1 MRIFCFL
8 ACASLLLPLTGVGQT
23 VRRTPVLVELFTS
36 EGCSSCPPADA
47 LLARLD
53 KEQPV
58 AGAEIIVLEEH
69 VDYWDGLG
77 WHDRFSS
84 AQFTNRQKAY
94 GTRFNLDDVFTPQ
107 MVVGGV
113 RQFVGS
119 DGGTAR
125 KAIQQ
130 AAEGGAI
137 QLEFSGVKVDG
148 RKVSALVGFEGTAP
162 AAKGDLY
169 AALVDPMQTTEVRKG
184 ENGGRTLHHAGVVRT
199 LSRVGSLKDLA
210 RGPVEFSIE
219 GPGKIEGM
227 RLVVFAQGVDAG
239 PILGA
244 VSRGMGV
251 GMPVR
256 TMAKADS
263 PRE

>member
-1 MRIFCFL
+1 M
-8 ACASLLLPLTGVGQT
+8 AVVGFGQSA
-23 VRRTPVLVELFTS
+23 RRTPVLVELFTS

-47 LLARLD
+47 LLARLE

-58 AGAEIIVLEEH
+58 EGAEVIVLGEH

-84 AQFTNRQKAY
+84 AQFTNRQRQY
-94 GTRFNLDDVFTPQ
+94 GTRFNLDEVYTPQ

-119 DGGTAR
+119 DAGSAR

-130 AAEGGAI
+130 ASEGGAI

-148 RKVSALVGFEGTAP
+148 QRVSALVGFEGTAP

-169 AALVDPMQTTEVRKG
+169 AALVDPVQTTEVKRG

-199 LSRVGSLKDLA
+199 LSRIGSIKELA
-210 RGPVEFSIE
+210 RGPVAFSIE
-219 GPGKIEGM
+219 GPGKVEGM

-244 VSRGMGV
+244 ASRGIGDAMSV
-251 GMPVR
+251 Q
-256 TMAKADS
+256 TAAKTGS

>member
-1 MRIFCFL
+1 MLTVRLL
-8 ACASLLLPLTGVGQT
+8 AFASLLLPLLGSGQT
-23 VRRTPVLVELFTS
+23 SRRTPVLVELFTS

-58 AGAEIIVLEEH
+58 SGAEIIVLGEH
-69 VDYWDGLG
+69 VDYWDGEG

-84 AQFTNRQKAY
+84 AQFTNRQKEY
-94 GTRFNLDDVFTPQ
+94 GTRFNLNEVYTPQ

-119 DGGTAR
+119 DSGAAR
-125 KAIQQ
+125 KAIEQ

-137 QLEFSGVKVDG
+137 QLNFNGLKVDG
-148 RKVSALVGFEGTAP
+148 RRVSGTVGFEGTVP
-162 AAKGDLY
+162 AAKGDLF
-169 AALVDPMQTTEVRKG
+169 AALVDPMQTTAVRNG

-199 LSRVGSLKDLA
+199 LMRIGRLKQLA
-210 RGPVEFSIE
+210 KGPVPFSIE
-219 GPGKIEGM
+219 GPGRVDGM
-227 RLVVFAQGVDAG
+227 RLVVFAQGDESG

-244 VSRGMGV
+244 VSRGMEGPGSAVGV
-251 GMPVR
+251 
-256 TMAKADS
+256 AAL
-263 PRE
+263 